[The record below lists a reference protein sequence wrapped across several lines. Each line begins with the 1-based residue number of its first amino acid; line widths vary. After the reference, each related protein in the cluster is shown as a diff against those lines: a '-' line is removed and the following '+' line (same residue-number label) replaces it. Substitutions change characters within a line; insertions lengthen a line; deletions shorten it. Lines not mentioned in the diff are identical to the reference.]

1 MTLSYFFIEKFL
13 SEMRKNLLLKNYLN
27 LIWQFITLVQGI
39 VFEVLLTVSLTTLA
53 AQFLINKNSIQRINK
68 SMDISF
74 YLLLLW
80 IA

>member
-1 MTLSYFFIEKFL
+1 
-13 SEMRKNLLLKNYLN
+13 MRKNLLLKNYLN